1 MQMLSRR
8 QALSTFALAATSLAG
23 GLLLSAC
30 SSAAPASPTA
40 APAATS
46 APATAATPAPTQPAA
61 APTAAP
67 TTAATPA
74 PTQAAAAPTVAPT
87 AAQAATTSGP
97 ASVDLWYG
105 HPEWKEGMT
114 GVLATFNKVVP
125 NVTVN
130 AIASTEANKLQT
142 ALNAGIGPDLFQH
155 PSRPTFDVMVAAGQV
170 MELDHKV
177 DTSAWTQV
185 AVDAETVKGKI
196 WGVPG
201 GKYTVGI
208 AYHIDLFDKA
218 GISGEPK
225 TWADM
230 TAAFEKLKA
239 INVVPYSI
247 AIKDG
252 SLSYFNYIGLA
263 SSVLGL
269 NGFNSV
275 VSGDKKLTDPEL
287 VAVIQQMMDWSKY
300 YQPNSVG
307 TVYLES
313 KALFATAK
321 AAAMDAGSSDYN
333 GYLQINPNAKL
344 GFMYWPAPDAQHQP
358 CTNTGMEFQV
368 GVNAKAKFG
377 DAAVSFV
384 NWLGTTAGGQAMTDN
399 IKDLSVLKGVTTTNP
414 LQQKMLATPLDV
426 PVWYERFSTQNV
438 GQVWSDKGQA
448 PFQGKMT
455 AAEMAK
461 LLQDSVDKGV
471 ADAAK
476 Q

>member
-1 MQMLSRR
+1 M
-8 QALSTFALAATSLAG
+8 
-23 GLLLSAC
+23 
-30 SSAAPASPTA
+30 
-40 APAATS
+40 
-46 APATAATPAPTQPAA
+46 
-61 APTAAP
+61 
-67 TTAATPA
+67 
-74 PTQAAAAPTVAPT
+74 
-87 AAQAATTSGP
+87 SGP

-344 GFMYWPAPDAQHQP
+344 GFMYWPAPDVQHQP

>member
-1 MQMLSRR
+1 VV
-8 QALSTFALAATSLAG
+8 G

-40 APAATS
+40 APAAPAAPATS
-46 APATAATPAPTQPAA
+46 APTQAPA
-61 APTAAP
+61 TAAP
-67 TTAATPA
+67 TTAPASAAPTTAAATATAAPA
-74 PTQAAAAPTVAPT
+74 PTQAAATPTTAATVAP
-87 AAQAATTSGP
+87 AAQAAPSSGP
-97 ASVDLWYG
+97 ATVELWYG
-105 HPEWKEGMT
+105 HPEWKDGMT
-114 GVLATFNKVVP
+114 GVISTFQKTVP

-130 AIASTEANKLQT
+130 PTASASDFGTKLQT

-155 PSRPTFDVMVAAGQV
+155 PSRPTLDVLSATGQL
-170 MELDHKV
+170 LDLDKIV
-177 DTSAWTQV
+177 DTTAWTKV
-185 AVDAETVKGKI
+185 ALDAETVKGKI

-201 GKYTVGI
+201 GKYTVGL
-208 AYHIDLFDKA
+208 AYHMDLFDKA
-218 GISGEPK
+218 GISAEPK
-225 TWADM
+225 TWAEM

-239 INVVPYSI
+239 INVIPYSI

-252 SLSYFNYIGLA
+252 SLSYFNYIGLG
-263 SSVLGL
+263 STVLGL
-269 NGFNSV
+269 DGFNSV
-275 VSGDKKLTDPEL
+275 VAGTKKLTDPDM
-287 VAVIQQMMDWSKY
+287 VAVIQQMIDWTKY
-300 YQPNSVG
+300 YQPNAVG

-344 GFMYWPAPDAQHQP
+344 GFMYWPASDAQHKP
-358 CTNTGMEFQV
+358 ATNTGMEFQV
-368 GVNAKAKFG
+368 GVNAKSKNTE
-377 DAAVSFV
+377 AAVAFA
-384 NWLGTTAGGQAMTDN
+384 NWLGTKLGGQAMVDN
-399 IKDLSVLKGVTTTNP
+399 IKDLTVIDGVNTTNP

-426 PVWYERFSTQNV
+426 PVWYERFSTQGI
-438 GQVWSDKGQA
+438 GQVWTDKGQA

-476 Q
+476 QQ